1 MQSLADDLV
10 ATDQLAPAERDRFVS
25 RIHQAARQ
33 DRFSMNL
40 TMYAVMA
47 SAPTP

>member
-25 RIHQAARQ
+25 KIHQAARRDQ
-33 DRFSMNL
+33 FSMRL
-40 TMYAVMA
+40 TMYAVVA
-47 SAPTP
+47 AAPPP